1 MVTSRDRI
9 VTSAITEFARHGYS
23 GARVDRIA
31 NLAAV
36 NKRMIYH
43 YFGSKQGLW
52 EEVADCP
59 ELAEADFE
67 TRSRVSLY
75 RSLEVSAKNGA
86 ASVVKDL
93 KRRLSRI
100 QQLQETGVVRTD
112 IPARVIAFLEYSTI
126 HARDI
131 FALAAETL
139 EIGSDADLEAA
150 IRAMALSVREPK
162 PRIKMVPGVR
172 LAESMLTS

>member
-9 VTSAITEFARHGYS
+9 VASAIGEFSHYGYS

-31 NLAAV
+31 SQAAV

-52 EEVADCP
+52 EEVAASP

-67 TRSRVSLY
+67 ARSRFSLY
-75 RSLEVSAKNGA
+75 RSLELSSKNGA

-93 KRRLSRI
+93 KLRLSRI
-100 QQLQETGVVRTD
+100 EQLQESGVVRTD
-112 IPARVIAFLEYSTI
+112 VPARVIAFLEYSMI
-126 HARDI
+126 HARGI

-139 EIGSDADLEAA
+139 EVGTDVELEAA
-150 IRAMALSVREPK
+150 VRAMATPAREPK
-162 PRIKMVPGVR
+162 LRIKMVPGVR
-172 LAESMLTS
+172 LT